1 MKGTA
6 GQKEYSRNT
15 DKVETP
21 ARASARN
28 RHPCAEDDRRERKKK
43 MTKLYKCTNKEAYR
57 MIKAESPIAIWDQTK
72 DGPLTLTVDKAVIFD
87 MHSQNYG
94 DSVVVRI
101 QSGEKVYQARNRTA
115 DECDKIFA
123 LVGAD
128 DVVIKFRRLV
138 SKNGREYLAVDIVE
152 D

>member
-1 MKGTA
+1 
-6 GQKEYSRNT
+6 
-15 DKVETP
+15 
-21 ARASARN
+21 
-28 RHPCAEDDRRERKKK
+28 

-72 DGPLTLTVDKAVIFD
+72 DGPLTLAVDKAVIFD
-87 MHSQNYG
+87 THSPNYG

-101 QSGEKVYQARNRTA
+101 QSGEKLYQARNRAA

-128 DVVIKFRRLV
+128 DVVIKFRRV
-138 SKNGREYLAVDIVE
+138 MSKNGREYLDVDIAE